1 LDRLKGCGTI
11 DAPTELTQIKAKAFA
26 SGHFS
31 VAFQVRIST
40 GLDLSDA

>member
-11 DAPTELTQIKAKAFA
+11 DAPSELTQIKAKAFA
-26 SGHFS
+26 PGHFS
-31 VAFQVRIST
+31 AAFQYAFQT

>member
-11 DAPTELTQIKAKAFA
+11 AAPIELTQIKARA
-26 SGHFS
+26 SAPSHFS
-31 VAFQVRIST
+31 GSVPARIST